1 MILFLDFDGVLHP
14 LGSTPAQYF
23 SRLPLLERFL
33 RDEAPAWQVVI
44 SSSWREYHPHQQL
57 LEVFSP
63 ELRLRIIGSTPV
75 DGCSALHATWGA
87 QARLYPREV
96 QICHFL
102 AQRGL
107 AGADWVALDD
117 VKSWFRDADNN
128 PHLVLCDPLT
138 GLSESNLAQLRNRAQ
153 KQAPPPAGALI
164 SLKKPDEKVAALA
177 RQLP

>member
-23 SRLPLLERFL
+23 SRLPLLEQFL

-44 SSSWREYHPHQQL
+44 SSSWREFHPHQQL

-63 ELRLRIIGSTPV
+63 GLRPRIIGSTPA
-75 DGCSALHATWGA
+75 DGASALQATWGA
-87 QARLYPREV
+87 QARLYPREI
-96 QICHFL
+96 QIRHFL

-107 AGADWVALDD
+107 AGPPWVALDD

-128 PHLVLCDPLT
+128 PHLVLCDPLV
-138 GLSESNLAQLRNRAQ
+138 GLNESNLAQLRASGRKTKSATQTDPPHGRAR
-153 KQAPPPAGALI
+153 G
-164 SLKKPDEKVAALA
+164 
-177 RQLP
+177 